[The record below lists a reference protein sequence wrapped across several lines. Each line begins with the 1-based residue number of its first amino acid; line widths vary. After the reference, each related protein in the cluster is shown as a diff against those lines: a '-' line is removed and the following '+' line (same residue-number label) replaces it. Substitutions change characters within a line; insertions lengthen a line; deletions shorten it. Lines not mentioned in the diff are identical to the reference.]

1 MVPEAALEKLLNNP
15 DENAAE
21 EFAGLYDKWRAAVK
35 RQGFETIRARMHRR
49 SSFKRARR
57 RSHNDIP
64 GIETMTVCG
73 NKTVLMF
80 LIAAD

>member
-1 MVPEAALEKLLNNP
+1 VACRGETPRLRTHQGQDASKKFIQKSKEA
-15 DENAAE
+15 
-21 EFAGLYDKWRAAVK
+21 F
-35 RQGFETIRARMHRR
+35 
-49 SSFKRARR
+49 
-57 RSHNDIP
+57 SHDIP

>member
-35 RQGFETIRARMHRR
+35 RQGFETIRASDESKKIIQKSKEELPH
-49 SSFKRARR
+49 
-57 RSHNDIP
+57 DIP
-64 GIETMTVCG
+64 EIEAMTVG
-73 NKTVLMF
+73 DKKTVLMF
-80 LIAAD
+80 QIAAD